1 MARRSLILLAA
12 GTLFVAGCFGA
23 GPAPPPPP
31 PRPMSGGWT
40 PSDGPSSQEID
51 FPALQPD
58 EPQKAH
64 RSLRER
70 LGSLGKVRD

>member
-1 MARRSLILLAA
+1 MRRPHLAIPEER
-12 GTLFVAGCFGA
+12 V
-23 GPAPPPPP
+23 
-31 PRPMSGGWT
+31 T